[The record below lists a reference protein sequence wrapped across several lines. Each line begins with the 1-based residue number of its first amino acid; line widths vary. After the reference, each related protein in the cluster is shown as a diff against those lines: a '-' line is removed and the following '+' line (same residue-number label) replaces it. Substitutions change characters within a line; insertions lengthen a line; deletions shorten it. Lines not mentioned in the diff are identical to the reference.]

1 VAVWPVTEF
10 AVARN
15 VADVAPEATV
25 TLAGTVTAVLLLES
39 VTTAFPEAALLM
51 MTMQF
56 DEAPLAMLVGLQ
68 LKEVTCAGALAVNEV
83 DTATLLPET

>member
-1 VAVWPVTEF
+1 VSEF

-25 TLAGTVTAVLLLES
+25 TLAGTVMAVLLLES
-39 VTTAFPEAALLM
+39 ATTAFPEAALLR
-51 MTMQF
+51 MTTQF
-56 DEAPLAMLVGLQ
+56 DVAPLATVAGLQ
-68 LKEVTCAGALAVNEV
+68 LKEVTCVGALAVNEV